1 MLLLLGDFS
10 AKSTT
15 WFINDQLS
23 SETQLESRTSLYE
36 IEQLIPEPTHVLENS
51 SSCIGLIFTNQP
63 NFIMNAGIHPSLI
76 KLYTPNHG
84 TIIRTGIKSK
94 KIPL

>member
-36 IEQLIPEPTHVLENS
+36 IEQLIPEPTHVLENP

-63 NFIMNAGIHPSLI
+63 NFIMDAGIHPSL
-76 KLYTPNHG
+76 H
-84 TIIRTGIKSK
+84 
-94 KIPL
+94 